1 MKRERQQGTALIEF
15 TLCFLIFWMVFIG
28 ILEFGR
34 TLLVWNTA
42 AEATRIAARM
52 ASICTSESAIQKTA
66 IANKVVYLLKITGQA
81 TYTAPSTPTVQSD
94 LTDQPDWLTLSYFP
108 VGCTDSTCE
117 HVQASLTGVNLAL
130 RFPGWTLDLALP
142 PNRTTVLRESMRNN
156 FPAGLSNVN
165 TYCS

>member
-1 MKRERQQGTALIEF
+1 MKHPRQQGTVLIEF

-52 ASICTSESAIQKTA
+52 ASICTSESVIQKTA

-81 TYTAPSTPTVQSD
+81 TYTAPSTTVKND
-94 LTDQPDWLTLSYFP
+94 LTDQPDWLNLTYLP
-108 VGCTDSTCE
+108 TGCSDNTCE
-117 HVQASLTGVNLAL
+117 FVQASLTGVNLEL
-130 RFPGWTLDLALP
+130 SFPGWTLDLALP
-142 PNRTTVLRESMRNN
+142 ANRTTVLRESMSVK
-156 FPAGLSNVN
+156 FPSGLNNVN
-165 TYCS
+165 RCS